1 LVSASG
7 GETQAITELDANKGE
22 DAHYYPQFL
31 PDGRSFVYFRRRVD
45 RSRSGVYIGRID
57 DPDRGRNDK
66 LLLTTQHRAVYAP
79 APGGRSGHLLFV
91 RGSSLF
97 SQPFDPARQELGGQP
112 ALLAENVSLIS
123 ANAYSDVSSSD
134 TGIVAYALGDGT
146 RRVLTK
152 RDRTGKPLGK
162 PLGEPIEFS
171 EVVNAR
177 LSHDGRKV
185 VWSRADAHT
194 GDSLWFTDLTRN
206 TTWRFVYDGPVTGA
220 VWSPNDQRIPFEVR
234 EGIYAAPADGSGKS
248 EKLYQSSSLSRI
260 SDWSRDGRFLL
271 FSEWLKDAQYD
282 LFALP
287 MTAPHK
293 LFPVAQG
300 RSNETFG
307 AFSPDGRWI
316 AFYSDETG
324 RYELYVQGFPEPRGK
339 WMVSTEGATG
349 ITTPYWRGDG
359 KELIYWNDGALHA
372 VKVEPAQSG
381 ITLSKPAKLFNSLV
395 VTFMATQDAKT
406 FYTID
411 PPSGAGFR
419 PIVILANW
427 QK

>member
-1 LVSASG
+1 
-7 GETQAITELDANKGE
+7 
-22 DAHYYPQFL
+22 
-31 PDGRSFVYFRRRVD
+31 
-45 RSRSGVYIGRID
+45 
-57 DPDRGRNDK
+57 
-66 LLLTTQHRAVYAP
+66 
-79 APGGRSGHLLFV
+79 
-91 RGSSLF
+91 
-97 SQPFDPARQELGGQP
+97 
-112 ALLAENVSLIS
+112 
-123 ANAYSDVSSSD
+123 
-134 TGIVAYALGDGT
+134 
-146 RRVLTK
+146 
-152 RDRTGKPLGK
+152 
-162 PLGEPIEFS
+162 
-171 EVVNAR
+171 
-177 LSHDGRKV
+177 
-185 VWSRADAHT
+185 
-194 GDSLWFTDLTRN
+194 
-206 TTWRFVYDGPVTGA
+206 
-220 VWSPNDQRIPFEVR
+220 
-234 EGIYAAPADGSGKS
+234 
-248 EKLYQSSSLSRI
+248 
-260 SDWSRDGRFLL
+260 
-271 FSEWLKDAQYD
+271 
-282 LFALP
+282 